1 MKITDIDR
9 LREFATDFLA
19 GGLTEKEK
27 QEFLDIL
34 DGNETFLK
42 EFRLMEQVWNDAE
55 RLNLSVDVPPMSR
68 RLKDVISGQ
77 TYGGELGDDEL
88 DMVSGGVKN
97 EPEIDEDE
105 I

>member
-1 MKITDIDR
+1 MKADNLDAFR
-9 LREFATDFLA
+9 KLATDYLA
-19 GGLTEKEK
+19 GELSEKEK
-27 QEFLDIL
+27 QGFLDIL
-34 DGNETFLK
+34 DGNETFMS

-77 TYGGELGDDEL
+77 KYGGELGDDEL
-88 DMVSGGVKN
+88 DMVSGGIKN
-97 EPEIDEDE
+97 EPEIDDE